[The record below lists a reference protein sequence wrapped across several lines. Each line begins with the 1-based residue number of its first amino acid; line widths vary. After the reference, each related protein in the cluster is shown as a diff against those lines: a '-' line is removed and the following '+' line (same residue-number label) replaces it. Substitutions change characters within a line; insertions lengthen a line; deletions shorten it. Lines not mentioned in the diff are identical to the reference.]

1 MRTYLVPF
9 LFFYLIFLPVCF
21 SQKVEN
27 VSEEDIALAK
37 QLKESYPEEDL
48 ACLSCKLDFEFD
60 YNEEK
65 GHIGVMEKARKSL
78 ISISQNTE
86 FYSTHF
92 YNEQSRIPQIWVR
105 NKGGKLQS
113 IEKKDEYYQSSEYFY
128 SDARL
133 IYFQVPFSISG
144 SIREI
149 NYEKEYYDV
158 KYFTSVYF
166 HERYPTKQKL
176 ISFSIPDW
184 MEVELREMNFDGF
197 DIQKSVE
204 KDEKKALRIY
214 TYELKDLVGMDQE
227 SNSPG
232 PSYDYPHII
241 IQAKSYELKG
251 ERIRLFESVDD
262 LYAWYHSL
270 TELIE
275 DNTDSYQALVQEL
288 IAGKTSDVE
297 KAKAIY
303 YWVQD
308 NIRYVAFEDG
318 IAGFKPDESQQ
329 VYSKRYGDCKGM
341 ANLTKRMLKLAGFDA
356 RLTWLGTRRIAYDYS
371 FPSLAVDNHMIC
383 TLILDGKKYFLDPTE
398 KYNPFFNYAER
409 IQGRAVM
416 IEDGDEYILDKI
428 PSAAAAEN
436 VQSYQSEVKLE
447 GEQLISQVKRT
458 YKGESKSS
466 LLYQIHNTE
475 QDALDKSLYYYL
487 TRGEKNLDA
496 KNISNSSFEEM
507 DPDLSIEYELV
518 RDNAVSDFG
527 EEMYVELDYYKPFS
541 DFQLKDRK
549 TDYLFPHKIRMERE
563 VVLQIPEGF
572 QLGDLAQPIDR
583 SFSDFSFKVKYKKEG
598 NQLIYSNIIEIE
610 KAVLKTEEFEE
621 WNKCIKSLNE
631 FYQQPLT
638 LIKKS

>member
-1 MRTYLVPF
+1 MRTYFVPF
-9 LFFYLIFLPVCF
+9 LFFYLTFLPLCF
-21 SQKVEN
+21 SQKAEK
-27 VSEEDIALAK
+27 VSPEDIELAK

-48 ACLSCKLDFEFD
+48 ACLSCELNFSFD
-60 YNEEK
+60 YNTSRQK
-65 GHIGVMEKARKSL
+65 IGVHERVEKSL

-92 YNEQSRIPQIWVR
+92 YNEQSRISSVSVS
-105 NKGGKLQS
+105 NKAGKIQD

-133 IYFQVPFSISG
+133 LYYQLPFSIAG
-144 SIREI
+144 SIRNV
-149 NYEKEYYDV
+149 NYEKEYFDV

-166 HERYPTKQKL
+166 HERYPSKEVKL
-176 ISFSIPDW
+176 NFLIPDW
-184 MEVELREMNFDGF
+184 LEVELREMNFEGY
-197 DIQKSVE
+197 DIKKSVFR
-204 KDEKKALRIY
+204 DEKKAQKIY
-214 TYELKDLVGMDQE
+214 TYMLKDIESMDKE
-227 SNSPG
+227 RNSPG

-241 IQAKSYELKG
+241 IQAKSYEMRG
-251 ERIRLFESVDD
+251 EKRTLFESVDD

-270 TELIE
+270 TDLLE
-275 DNTDSYQALVQEL
+275 DNPDSYQSLVQEL
-288 IAGKTSDVE
+288 IAGKASDLE

-318 IAGFKPDESQQ
+318 IAGFKPDESQN
-329 VYSKRYGDCKGM
+329 VFSKRYGDCKGM
-341 ANLTKRMLKLAGFDA
+341 ANLTKQMLKLAGFDA

-371 FPSLAVDNHMIC
+371 FPSLSVDNHMIC
-383 TLILDGKKYFLDPTE
+383 TLLLDGEKYYLDPTE

-416 IEDGDEYILDKI
+416 IESGKEYIIDEI
-428 PSAAAAEN
+428 PTAPAAEN
-436 VQSYQSEVKLE
+436 TQSYLSEVKLE
-447 GEQLISQVKRT
+447 GEQLISQVKRI

-475 QDALDKSLYYYL
+475 QDALDKSLYYFL

-496 KNISNSSFEEM
+496 KNITNTSFDDM

-527 EEMYVELDYYKPFS
+527 EEMYVDLDYYKPFS
-541 DFQLKDRK
+541 DFELEDRK
-549 TDYLFPHKIRMERE
+549 TDYLFPHKIKMERK
-563 VVLQIPEGF
+563 VVLQIPDGF

-583 SFSDFSFKVKYKKEG
+583 SFSDFTFKVNYQKEG

-621 WNKCIKSLNE
+621 WNNCIKSLNE